1 MKAGGKYVAKLK
13 YSLSSPDPAAL
24 AHMRLFAPGAQR
36 HIGASEGESFVK
48 MPFEVGAE
56 DANAAVSLE
65 ISGPLKASIS
75 GFSIE
80 EGDGETFISARGNGP
95 KFEGDT
101 GGLPTRARIF
111 DRPPRPERRR
121 HGQRRGLRHGG
132 GERGL
137 RRRPQQ
143 GNRRMQ
149 GEKRLQAGNPQRD
162 VQVFSNSTV
171 NIDGF
176 TDFTVDGQGSLFI
189 YRRDGGGANISVT
202 NCLRTKI
209 CNFSMDWDW
218 DTEPLAA
225 IVKAVEVKRDGKE
238 SYADFEIV
246 DYENIRSTERM
257 CASPTSN
264 RGTPQPVKSAS
275 RE

>member
-1 MKAGGKYVAKLK
+1 M
-13 YSLSSPDPAAL
+13 
-24 AHMRLFAPGAQR
+24 
-36 HIGASEGESFVK
+36 
-48 MPFEVGAE
+48 
-56 DANAAVSLE
+56 
-65 ISGPLKASIS
+65 
-75 GFSIE
+75 
-80 EGDGETFISARGNGP
+80 
-95 KFEGDT
+95 
-101 GGLPTRARIF
+101 
-111 DRPPRPERRR
+111 
-121 HGQRRGLRHGG
+121 
-132 GERGL
+132 
-137 RRRPQQ
+137 
-143 GNRRMQ
+143 
-149 GEKRLQAGNPQRD
+149 
-162 VQVFSNSTV
+162 
-171 NIDGF
+171 
-176 TDFTVDGQGSLFI
+176 
-189 YRRDGGGANISVT
+189 T